1 MKSFK
6 EWVLKE
12 SRSILQF
19 RDTIHL
25 FRGVGGHPTPAD
37 RIGRWWSTNPY
48 YSIRYGENRI
58 GNIFHAAI
66 SKADLEDG
74 LANDSIVDVSQDEY
88 PNYVFRNADPA
99 GAKSMTEEE
108 LQQFHILSG
117 KNKPEVSGRP
127 GGDQPLFRQ
136 LWGQEAINAAYKVY
150 DTVKDVEAK

>member
-1 MKSFK
+1 MNMTSFK

-12 SRSILQF
+12 SIQF

-25 FRGVGGHPTPAD
+25 FRGVGGPPTPAD

-74 LANDSIVDVSQDEY
+74 LENDSIVDVSQDEY

-99 GAKSMTEEE
+99 GAESMTEEE